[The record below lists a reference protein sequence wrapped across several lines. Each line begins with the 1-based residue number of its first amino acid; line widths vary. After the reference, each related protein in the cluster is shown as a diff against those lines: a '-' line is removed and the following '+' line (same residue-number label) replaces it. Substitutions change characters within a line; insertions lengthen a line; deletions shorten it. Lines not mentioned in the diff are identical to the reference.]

1 MKKLTSAIIS
11 LSLVTNAWG
20 VAIDCNLNTTK
31 LEKRIQLPSA
41 PNYFISADPSGKYTA
56 VIDSYEE
63 NILVDMDTGKHQK
76 VPGDVDPV
84 FTPDSKFLTLPG
96 GEFYDMREIAPKM
109 ARNQSARNVDAAF
122 DAREGGVY
130 QSIGI
135 LPGSTERKKTY
146 RYMDDGA
153 GASYFDVEM
162 TFDSSGKMTNSRRK
176 TDQKKLCSE
185 ASDRDT
191 PMMSKDGKYLSILNF
206 ETYTTQIWRVNDNG
220 SCDMMVDIG
229 VPTGKVDFG
238 FDNDNPQ
245 ITFHV
250 DEIRN
255 DWRYFS
261 GVSSGQRKSVFVMD
275 LEKQKPGSS
284 NEKWN
289 VTNMAKVVPPQTE
302 GLGSGSYYPRFRS
315 DGTLVTVTQDGS
327 EDKYYLDVVAT
338 QSLNFEPFNPEVL
351 SGRVNIEGSA
361 DCNDASKKQ
370 FQSLVALGWLWADTC
385 TSYGDQLRN
394 VDLSLIPIGMNRA
407 ACVEMVTKTWNSKV
421 DEFRGEG
428 RLMPRGNNTGW
439 TDPRE
444 ALTEQVRMLSVDD
457 LLAACPDGEAST
469 DISGVEVIGSHN
481 EDRGPM
487 SVEKVVSRR
496 CIGCHESRNVSLT
509 QDGVERSDVNGP
521 FIDFANINSAEDAM
535 VWRNR
540 IFNPQPRSS
549 AMPPP
554 DDLDGDGEI
563 SEAEFQKSLKEN
575 FSEQELN
582 TLREKLRAIEAGQE
596 QWNWGG
602 E

>member
-1 MKKLTSAIIS
+1 MKNLTAAFITFS
-11 LSLVTNAWG
+11 LMTNAWS
-20 VAIDCNLNTTK
+20 VAMDCSLNTTPIK
-31 LEKRIQLPSA
+31 KRIQLPSP
-41 PNYFISADPSGKYTA
+41 PNYFISADPAGKYTA
-56 VIDSYEE
+56 VIDSYDE
-63 NILVDMDTGKHQK
+63 NMLVNMETGKHEK

-84 FTPDSKFLTLPG
+84 FTPDGKFLTLPG
-96 GEFYDMREIAPKM
+96 GEFYDMDKIARKVDSG
-109 ARNQSARNVDAAF
+109 QSARNVDAAF
-122 DAREGGVY
+122 DSGQGGVY

-153 GASYFDVEM
+153 GASFFDVEM

-176 TDQKKLCSE
+176 TSQKRLCTE
-185 ASDRDT
+185 ASNRDT

-206 ETYTTQIWRVNDNG
+206 ETYTTQIWRVEDDG
-220 SCDMMVDIG
+220 SCKMMVDIG

-261 GVSSGQRKSVFVMD
+261 GVSAGQRKSVFVMNLD
-275 LEKQKPGSS
+275 KQNPGAP
-284 NEKWN
+284 NEQWN
-289 VTNMAKVVPPQTE
+289 VESMAKIVPPNTE
-302 GLGSGSYYPRFRS
+302 GIGSGSYYPRFRT
-315 DGTLVTVTQDGS
+315 DGTLVTVTQDGN
-327 EDKYYLDVVAT
+327 EDKFFLDVVET
-338 QSLNFEPFNPEVL
+338 NQLNFEPFDPEVL
-351 SGRVNIEGSA
+351 SGRNNTITAVN
-361 DCNDASKKQ
+361 CNDENKKP
-370 FQSLVALGWLWADTC
+370 FQALVALGWLWADAC
-385 TSYGDQLRN
+385 TDYADQLRN
-394 VDLSLIPIGMNRA
+394 VDLSLIPMGMTRE
-407 ACVEMVTKTWNSKV
+407 ACVEMVRKNWTAKI
-421 DEFRGEG
+421 DDFRGEG
-428 RLMPRGNNTGW
+428 RLMPPGGRTGW
-439 TDPRE
+439 VDPRE
-444 ALTEQVRMLSVDD
+444 VLTENVRMLSVDD
-457 LLAACPDGEAST
+457 LLEACPDGEASDNT
-469 DISGVEVIGSHN
+469 AGIEVVGSHN

-496 CIGCHESRNVSLT
+496 CIGCHESRNVSLS
-509 QDGVERSDVNGP
+509 DSGEVERSDTNGP

-540 IFNPQPRSS
+540 IFNPQPRSA

-554 DDLDGDGEI
+554 DDLDGDGQI

-582 TLREKLRAIEAGQE
+582 TLREKLMAIEAGQE
-596 QWNWGG
+596 EWKWG